1 MWESSGDPRG
11 VGAGELPGAWKGSGT
26 LWGPAKLLSGWWGS
40 LWPYGAS
47 GTPGVTAPFAT
58 GRDATRAFATGD
70 FTPSGLVDD
79 VSALS
84 PAEMLTIQSWLSFYS
99 TNYACVGRWL
109 PCVPLW
115 VWLLS

>member
-1 MWESSGDPRG
+1 LQS
-11 VGAGELPGAWKGSGT
+11 
-26 LWGPAKLLSGWWGS
+26 LSTA
-40 LWPYGAS
+40 L
-47 GTPGVTAPFAT
+47 GTPGLIGLLSAT
-58 GRDATRAFATGD
+58 GRDASRAFATGD

-109 PCVPLW
+109 PCMSPGFGC
-115 VWLLS
+115 